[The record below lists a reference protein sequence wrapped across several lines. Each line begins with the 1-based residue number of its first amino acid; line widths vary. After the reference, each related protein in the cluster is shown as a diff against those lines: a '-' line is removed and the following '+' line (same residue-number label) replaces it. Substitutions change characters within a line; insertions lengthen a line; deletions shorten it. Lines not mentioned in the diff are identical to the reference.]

1 MTQNESILYIKS
13 WVKLVFLNLFLDIG
27 LLGMILK
34 KLIRSEEHTSEL
46 QSP

>member
-27 LLGMILK
+27 LLGMILNFY
-34 KLIRSEEHTSEL
+34 KLN
-46 QSP
+46 